1 MFTGIVNGQGEIV
14 RRESRST
21 DTRFTIRLLYA
32 VDKLVVGESIAVNGV
47 CLTVETEVGKV
58 FTAYASAETLSRTT
72 LGVLQAGSR
81 VNLERALAVGDRLG
95 GHIVSG
101 HVDCVAS
108 VLAVTPEGESRR
120 IRIGFPET
128 SGPEVIAKG
137 SVALDGISLTI
148 NACGMDFLEVNVI
161 PETLKETTAGLWL
174 VGRQVN
180 METDMIGKYVRRT
193 LESLF
198 SGSSLSSMREEQKS
212 SPSGMSLAFL
222 RENGFF

>member
-14 RRESRST
+14 RRESRGT

-32 VDKLVVGESIAVNGV
+32 VDRLIVGESIAVNGT
-47 CLTVETEVGKV
+47 CLTVETEVGNV

-72 LGVLQAGSR
+72 LGTLQTGSG
-81 VNLERALAVGDRLG
+81 VNLERALAIGDRLG

-108 VLAVTPEGESRR
+108 VLAVSPEGESRR
-120 IRIGFPET
+120 IRIGFPEVF
-128 SGPEVIAKG
+128 GPEVIAKG

-148 NACGMDFLEVNVI
+148 NACGTDFLEVNVI
-161 PETLKETTAGLWL
+161 PETLKETTAGRWMM
-174 VGRQVN
+174 GRQVN

-198 SGSSLSSMREEQKS
+198 SGGTASGPTEDQKPA
-212 SPSGMSLAFL
+212 PSGMTLAFL